1 MNSILN
7 AVLICFAAAWGFT
20 AKAQT
25 AEHAKLPN
33 RPEGTVRSIYREVQ
47 IHAPSGLLSPANMRI
62 FSPYLSKS
70 LLRKIDL
77 AEACEKDWIRQNRGQ
92 AIKAPFAWSEFG
104 MFSGANER
112 TSPGKFHI
120 QGIHKADDGS
130 VQIVVGLTYRPVDGS
145 GSWRVIDHVMPENGR
160 FVLDDVLFP
169 KDDSEDGS
177 TLTGRLSQGC
187 EGSRWVGLR

>member
-1 MNSILN
+1 MKSILD
-7 AVLICFAAAWGFT
+7 AVLLCFAVAWGLT

-25 AEHAKLPN
+25 TEHVKPAN
-33 RPEGTVRSIYREVQ
+33 RPEGTVASLYREVQ
-47 IHAPSGLLSPANMRI
+47 IHAPSGLLSGAEMRI

-77 AEACEKDWIRQNRGQ
+77 AKACEKDWIRQNRGQ
-92 AIKAPFAWSEFG
+92 VIKAPFAWSEFG

-120 QGIHKADDGS
+120 QSIRKADDGS
-130 VQIVVGLTYRPVDGS
+130 LQIVVRLTYRPGDGF
-145 GSWRVIDHVMPENGR
+145 GSWRVIDHVIQENGR

-187 EGSRWVGLR
+187 EGPRWVGLR